1 VHDTPHCQHIVNY
14 SEGLQMTESTKGPVF
29 TEIVLE
35 VFKLGGLLVSEG
47 DQMGSEYGVTSARWK
62 ILGALSLAGEPQTVP
77 QIARRMGLTRQA
89 VQRLV
94 DVMHEDEFLLFH
106 QNPDHK
112 RAKLISLSEFGK
124 AIYSKLYEKQSG
136 WAIKCAT
143 GITQT
148 ELETTLSVLKR
159 ISDAVER

>member
-1 VHDTPHCQHIVNY
+1 MNDAQ
-14 SEGLQMTESTKGPVF
+14 KGPVF

-47 DQMGSEYGVTSARWK
+47 DQMGSEYGITSARWK
-62 ILGALSLAGEPQTVP
+62 VLGALYLAGEPQTVP
-77 QIARRMGLTRQA
+77 QIARSMGLTRQA

-94 DVMHEDEFLLFH
+94 DAMREDKLLFF
-106 QNPDHK
+106 QDNPGHK

-124 AIYSKLYEKQSG
+124 TVFLKLDEKQSG
-136 WAIKCAT
+136 WAMKCSI
-143 GITQT
+143 GITKA

-159 ISDAVER
+159 ISDSIDR

>member
-1 VHDTPHCQHIVNY
+1 MNESQK
-14 SEGLQMTESTKGPVF
+14 GLVF

-35 VFKLGGLLVSEG
+35 VFKLGGFLISEG
-47 DQMGSEYGVTSARWK
+47 DQMGMEYGVTSARWK
-62 ILGALSLAGEPQTVP
+62 ILGAIFLAGEPQTVP

-94 DVMHEDEFLLFH
+94 DAMQKDELLLFH

-112 RAKLISLSEFGK
+112 RAKLINISDLGK
-124 AIYSKLYEKQSG
+124 DIFLKLDEKQSRQ
-136 WAIKCAT
+136 AITHSSNIPQA
-143 GITQT
+143 

-159 ISDAVER
+159 ISNAIDR

>member
-1 VHDTPHCQHIVNY
+1 MNESQK
-14 SEGLQMTESTKGPVF
+14 GLLF

-35 VFKLGGLLVSEG
+35 VFKLGGFLTNEG
-47 DQMGSEYGVTSARWK
+47 DRMGLEYGVTSARWK
-62 ILGALSLAGEPQTVP
+62 ILGALYLAGVPQTVP

-94 DVMHEDEFLLFH
+94 DAMNKDGLLLFQ

-112 RAKLISLSEFGK
+112 RAKLINISNLGK
-124 AIYSKLYEKQSG
+124 EIFIKLDEKQAKQASAHSSKLSQD
-136 WAIKCAT
+136 
-143 GITQT
+143 

-159 ISDAVER
+159 ISDTIDR

>member
-1 VHDTPHCQHIVNY
+1 MNK
-14 SEGLQMTESTKGPVF
+14 SKKGPVF

-47 DQMGSEYGVTSARWK
+47 DQMGFEYGVTSARWK

-77 QIARRMGLTRQA
+77 QIAKSMGLTRQA

-94 DVMHEDEFLLFH
+94 DVMHKDGLLSFH
-106 QNPDHK
+106 QNPGHK
-112 RAKLISLSEFGK
+112 RAKLISLSGRGRE
-124 AIYSKLYEKQSG
+124 IYSKLYEKQSG
-136 WAIKCAT
+136 WAIACST

-159 ISDAVER
+159 ISSTIDR

>member
-1 VHDTPHCQHIVNY
+1 MN
-14 SEGLQMTESTKGPVF
+14 ESKKGPVF

-47 DQMGSEYGVTSARWK
+47 DQMGFEYGITSARWK
-62 ILGALSLAGEPQTVP
+62 ILGALFLASEPQTVP
-77 QIARRMGLTRQA
+77 QIAKSMGLTRQA

-94 DVMHEDEFLLFH
+94 DAMHKDGFLLFH

-112 RAKLISLSEFGK
+112 RAKLISLSDLGK
-124 AIYSKLYEKQSG
+124 ETYLKLYEKQSE
-136 WAIKCAT
+136 WAIACST

-159 ISDAVER
+159 ISNTIDR